1 MRQVYRLKKARACET
16 WRFPIAIS
24 AILALEVACT
34 VGPDYQRP
42 KAEVPP
48 NFKEAPPPGWKE
60 GQPRDEIAKG
70 NWWVVFGDQV
80 LDGLEQQATT
90 ANQSVKAA
98 VERVDEARAL
108 ARVTQAQLYPA
119 VSA

>member
-34 VGPDYQRP
+34 VGPNYQRP

-48 NFKEAPPPGWKE
+48 TFREAPPPGWKE
-60 GQPRDEIAKG
+60 AQPRDEISKG
-70 NWWVVFGDQV
+70 DWWVVFGDPV
-80 LDGLEQQATT
+80 LNDLEEQAVI
-90 ANQSVKAA
+90 ANPSLKAA
-98 VERVDEARAL
+98 VERVDEARAQ
-108 ARVTQAQLYPA
+108 ARVTQ
-119 VSA
+119 